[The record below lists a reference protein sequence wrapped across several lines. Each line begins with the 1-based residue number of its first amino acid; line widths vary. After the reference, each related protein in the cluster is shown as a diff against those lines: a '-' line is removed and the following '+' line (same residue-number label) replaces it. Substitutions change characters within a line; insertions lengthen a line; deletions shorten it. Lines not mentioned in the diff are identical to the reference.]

1 MMDQIK
7 TVIARTKGTLL
18 HDAIGAMSLMTIFM
32 VALHI
37 PGFA

>member
-1 MMDQIK
+1 MIDQIK
-7 TVIARTKGTLL
+7 TIIARADRTFVQ
-18 HDAIGAMSLMTIFM
+18 DAIGALSLMTIFM

>member
-7 TVIARTKGTLL
+7 TVIARADRTLVQ
-18 HDAIGAMSLMTIFM
+18 DAIGAVSLMTILM

>member
-7 TVIARTKGTLL
+7 KAIARADRTLV
-18 HDAIGAMSLMTIFM
+18 HDAIGAVSLITIFM

-37 PGFA
+37 PGFV

>member
-7 TVIARTKGTLL
+7 TVIARADRTLVQ
-18 HDAIGAMSLMTIFM
+18 DAIGAVSHMTILM
-32 VALHI
+32 VALPI